1 MVVFPKKG
9 DYEKVKY
16 SGLRNCDGNGWKTE
30 KSMVKDFFI
39 TTHQKWN
46 FCTLAP
52 SFSSVTLR
60 PIRFVSLALPWHTV
74 LSIIPD
80 VKTYNHTIILFFC
93 TIRIQVYR
101 FFNISCFHF
110 ISILLSHSSA
120 LCRQISLPVAHQ
132 LWVYLDAN
140 NGTLTCWNHATFQP
154 MLIIQLEA
162 DDFRILSRIVQVKNP

>member
-74 LSIIPD
+74 LSIITD
-80 VKTYNHTIILFFC
+80 VKTYNHTIIFFC

-101 FFNISCFHF
+101 FFKYFLFSLHF
-110 ISILLSHSSA
+110 NLA
-120 LCRQISLPVAHQ
+120 LAQYKRALQADQ
-132 LWVYLDAN
+132 
-140 NGTLTCWNHATFQP
+140 LTCSAP
-154 MLIIQLEA
+154 A
-162 DDFRILSRIVQVKNP
+162 VSLSRRK

>member
-30 KSMVKDFFI
+30 KSMVNDFFI
-39 TTHQKWN
+39 ATHQKWN
-46 FCTLAP
+46 FCTP

-80 VKTYNHTIILFFC
+80 VKRIITQSFFFFKDKNSGVQ
-93 TIRIQVYR
+93 I
-101 FFNISCFHF
+101 FNISCFHSELF
-110 ISILLSHSSA
+110 SLHFNLALA

-132 LWVYLDAN
+132 LWVYRDAN
-140 NGTLTCWNHATFQP
+140 NGTLKCWNHATFQP
-154 MLIIQLEA
+154 MLSI
-162 DDFRILSRIVQVKNP
+162 

>member
-30 KSMVKDFFI
+30 KSMINDFFI
-39 TTHQKWN
+39 ATHQKWN
-46 FCTLAP
+46 FCTP

-80 VKTYNHTIILFFC
+80 VKRIITKSFFFFLK
-93 TIRIQVYR
+93 IRIQVFR
-101 FFNISCFHF
+101 FFNTSCFHF
-110 ISILLSHSSA
+110 ISILLSHSV
-120 LCRQISLPVAHQ
+120 LCRQISLPVARAHQ
-132 LWVYLDAN
+132 LWGYRDAN
-140 NGTLTCWNHATFQP
+140 NGNLKWWNHATFQP
-154 MLIIQLEA
+154 MLLI
-162 DDFRILSRIVQVKNP
+162 

>member
-30 KSMVKDFFI
+30 KSMGNDFFI
-39 TTHQKWN
+39 ATHQKWN
-46 FCTLAP
+46 FCTP

-80 VKTYNHTIILFFC
+80 VKRIITQSFFFFKDKNSGVQ
-93 TIRIQVYR
+93 I
-101 FFNISCFHF
+101 FNISCFHF
-110 ISILLSHSSA
+110 ISILLSHSV
-120 LCRQISLPVAHQ
+120 LCKADQ
-132 LWVYLDAN
+132 
-140 NGTLTCWNHATFQP
+140 LTCSAP
-154 MLIIQLEA
+154 A
-162 DDFRILSRIVQVKNP
+162 VRLSRRK

>member
-9 DYEKVKY
+9 DYKKVKY

-39 TTHQKWN
+39 ATHQKWN

-60 PIRFVSLALPWHTV
+60 PIRLVSLALPWHTV

-80 VKTYNHTIILFFC
+80 VKRIIITQSFFFLYDKNSGVSG
-93 TIRIQVYR
+93 I
-101 FFNISCFHF
+101 FNISCFHF
-110 ISILLSHSSA
+110 SFQSCYSSA
-120 LCRQISLPVAHQ
+120 HSVGRSAYLYRTSCEFISTQITEL
-132 LWVYLDAN
+132 
-140 NGTLTCWNHATFQP
+140 
-154 MLIIQLEA
+154 
-162 DDFRILSRIVQVKNP
+162 